1 MHGIRFLII
10 LKNQRVVRTVDLNE
24 SVNEFLVGIFHDI
37 MEIEEKAIITSE
49 YKDISNKDMHIIEE
63 IGIEAPKN
71 MSTVAK
77 ALSVT
82 TGTLTIAMNSLVKKG
97 YVERVRSQAD
107 RRVVLLSLSE
117 KGRKA
122 YEYHKVFHEKM
133 VNATVDRLT
142 EEEKNLLAMALKN
155 LKHYFE
161 EYKSV

>member
-1 MHGIRFLII
+1 ME
-10 LKNQRVVRTVDLNE
+10 LNE

-37 MEIEEKAIITSE
+37 MDIEEKAIITSQF
-49 YKDISNKDMHIIEE
+49 KDISNNDMHIIEE
-63 IGIEAPKN
+63 IGIDTPKN

-97 YVERVRSQAD
+97 YVERVRSEAD
-107 RRVVLLSLSE
+107 RRVVLLSLSP

-122 YEYHKVFHEKM
+122 YEHHKIFHEKM

-142 EEEKNLLAMALKN
+142 EEEKKLLVTALQN
-155 LKHYFE
+155 LKTYFE
-161 EYKSV
+161 EYKSE